1 VVAMTLA
8 HVPEPRAAHEATD
21 TISIEWSCKELRTAI
36 DDHQFTLH
44 YQPVVS
50 LATGELEGVEGLL
63 RWQHPTRGTLVAGT
77 FIESMSH
84 HSLLGPLLPQVI
96 DEACN
101 TAVALGASSLGAGGD
116 GEPFVAFNVDPH
128 DFADEP
134 LVDLIESALASSGA
148 NAHSLVVEMTER
160 NGALGDA
167 ATLATAQHLHDL
179 GIQLAIDDFG
189 TGHSTLTRLK
199 ALPAAKLK
207 IDRSFVRDVVDD
219 PEDQAI
225 IASVVTLANGLG
237 VGCVAE
243 GVERPD
249 QLQVLSDLGCTTGQG
264 FLLGRAVAP
273 DEITHAPDRLRRVS
287 CPAPVQ
293 HEQQGDA
300 AEDSAGYGQGR
311 RRPGR
316 GEGPVRAG

>member
-1 VVAMTLA
+1 MFATPLT
-8 HVPEPRAAHEATD
+8 HVPDPRAVNEATHNS
-21 TISIEWSCKELRTAI
+21 TIEWSCKELRTAI

-63 RWQHPTRGTLVAGT
+63 RWQHPNWGTLAAGT

-84 HSLLGPLLPQVI
+84 HSLLGPLLPQLI

-101 TAVALGASSLGAGGD
+101 TAVALGSD
-116 GEPFVAFNVDPH
+116 GRSEPFVAFNVDPH
-128 DFADEP
+128 EFADEP

-148 NAHSLVVEMTER
+148 NAHTLVVELTER
-160 NGALGDA
+160 TDALDDA
-167 ATLATAQHLHDL
+167 ATLSTAHHLHDL

-207 IDRSFVRDVVDD
+207 IDHSFVRDIVGDR
-219 PEDQAI
+219 EDQAI
-225 IASVVTLANGLG
+225 VASVVTLATGLG

-249 QLQVLSDLGCTTGQG
+249 QLEVLSELGCTSAQG
-264 FLLGRAVAP
+264 FLLGKPVARAELANSRT
-273 DEITHAPDRLRRVS
+273 DY
-287 CPAPVQ
+287 
-293 HEQQGDA
+293 DA
-300 AEDSAGYGQGR
+300 
-311 RRPGR
+311 
-316 GEGPVRAG
+316 V

>member
-1 VVAMTLA
+1 VVAVALA
-8 HVPEPRAAHEATD
+8 PFPEQRAANE
-21 TISIEWSCKELRTAI
+21 SIDPLGIAWSRRELSTAI

-63 RWQHPTRGTLVAGT
+63 RWQHPTRGILAAGA

-84 HSLLGPLLPQVI
+84 HLLLGSLLPQVI

-101 TAVALGASSLGAGGD
+101 TAVALGASGLGAAGD

-128 DFADEP
+128 EFADEP
-134 LVDLIESALASSGA
+134 LVDLIETALASTGA

-160 NGALGDA
+160 NGALDDA
-167 ATLATAQHLHDL
+167 ATLATARHLHDL

-225 IASVVTLANGLG
+225 VASVVTLANGLG

-249 QLQVLSDLGCTTGQG
+249 QLQVLSELGCTTGQG

-273 DEITHAPDRLRRVS
+273 DELTRPPRLRQLTR
-287 CPAPVQ
+287 PAPQ
-293 HEQQGDA
+293 HQEQQGDA
-300 AEDSAGYGQGR
+300 GERPAQHGQ
-311 RRPGR
+311 PG
-316 GEGPVRAG
+316 

>member
-1 VVAMTLA
+1 MTGGHRVRATALA
-8 HVPEPRAAHEATD
+8 HVPDPRAANEATH
-21 TISIEWSCKELRTAI
+21 TSTIEWSCKELRTAI

-63 RWQHPTRGTLVAGT
+63 RWQHPTRGTLPAGT

-84 HSLLGPLLPQVI
+84 HMLLGPLLPQLI

-101 TAVALGASSLGAGGD
+101 TAVALGAGGEN
-116 GEPFVAFNVDPH
+116 EPFVAFNIDPH
-128 DFADEP
+128 EFADEP
-134 LVDLIESALASSGA
+134 LVDLIETALASSGA

-160 NGALGDA
+160 NDALDDA
-167 ATLATAQHLHDL
+167 ATLATAHHLHDL

-207 IDRSFVRDVVDD
+207 IDQSFVRDVVDD

-225 IASVVTLANGLG
+225 VASVVTLANGLG

-249 QLQVLSDLGCTTGQG
+249 QLEVLSGLGCTSGQG
-264 FLLGRAVAP
+264 FLFGKPVAREELP
-273 DEITHAPDRLRRVS
+273 R
-287 CPAPVQ
+287 
-293 HEQQGDA
+293 HE
-300 AEDSAGYGQGR
+300 
-311 RRPGR
+311 
-316 GEGPVRAG
+316 

>member
-1 VVAMTLA
+1 MSRS
-8 HVPEPRAAHEATD
+8 HVPEPRAANDAPENR
-21 TISIEWSCKELRTAI
+21 SINWSCKELRTAI

-50 LATGELEGVEGLL
+50 LASGELEGVEGLL
-63 RWQHPTRGTLVAGT
+63 RWQHPTRGMLAAGT

-84 HSLLGPLLPQVI
+84 HLLLGPLLPQLI

-101 TAVALGASSLGAGGD
+101 TAVALGANGD
-116 GEPFVAFNVDPH
+116 SDPFVALNVDPH
-128 DFADEP
+128 QFTDEP
-134 LVDLIESALASSGA
+134 LVDLIETALSSTGA

-160 NGALGDA
+160 NNALDDA
-167 ATLATAQHLHDL
+167 ATVATARHLHEL

-207 IDRSFVRDVVDD
+207 IDRSFIRDVVEDR
-219 PEDQAI
+219 EDQAI
-225 IASVVTLANGLG
+225 VASVVTLANGLG

-249 QLQVLSDLGCTTGQG
+249 QAQVLTELGCTTGQG
-264 FLLGRAVAP
+264 FLLGKAVAP
-273 DEITHAPDRLRRVS
+273 DEITTSRTAVN
-287 CPAPVQ
+287 
-293 HEQQGDA
+293 
-300 AEDSAGYGQGR
+300 
-311 RRPGR
+311 
-316 GEGPVRAG
+316 